1 MKISGHAIN
10 QYLGLLSCFQQKSK
24 KVIDQ
29 ESESA
34 FYQYLSCFFA
44 MLSMM
49 SSGFHYG
56 WPSPTLPKLLA
67 KDSSIHIT
75 EDEGFWLA
83 TMPLFGAFIGSF
95 TNPIL
100 VDRIGRH
107 KTILLTSGPYLVSWV
122 LIYLATNIPTIYG
135 ARFIAGISD
144 GWSYSIPI
152 YTGEISDPTK
162 RGMFGAWTSISFIFG
177 ILTANVVGSYL
188 SIEHTA
194 LVGGSIP
201 ILLVL
206 TFMWMPESPYYY
218 IIKGNLAGAR
228 KSLKILRG
236 SKNVDEE
243 LNRINEAVKADMNKT
258 SINPLHLF
266 TVKRNRRAL
275 LIMTLCRGAQQ
286 LSGNTAIS
294 FYAQNIFSSADSFVP
309 PEIASN
315 LYFLIQLIV
324 TIIASNIVDRV
335 GRRPLL
341 LISVAGAGIAL
352 LVEGVYFYVKTSVDV
367 TNFTMVPIVALIVY
381 VVFFSLGLQGIP
393 VIILSEVFNADVK
406 AIALGFSDV
415 YFSVTATATS
425 KYFQATR
432 DAYGMFVPFV
442 TFSAICAISF
452 ILMFFLV
459 PETKGKTLEEIQEY
473 FKSGRDG
480 KTTNESSST

>member
-1 MKISGHAIN
+1 MDKESG
-10 QYLGLLSCFQQKSK
+10 
-24 KVIDQ
+24 
-29 ESESA
+29 SA
-34 FYQYLSCFFA
+34 LYQYLSCFFA
-44 MLSMM
+44 MFSMV

-56 WPSPTLPKLLA
+56 WPSPTLPKLLS
-67 KDSSIHIT
+67 KDSPIHIS

-95 TNPIL
+95 TNPFL
-100 VDRIGRH
+100 VDKIGRY
-107 KTILLTSGPYLVSWV
+107 KTILLTSGPYLLSWI
-122 LIYLATNIPTIYG
+122 LIYLATNIPAIYS

-144 GWSYSIPI
+144 GWTYSIPI
-152 YTGEISDPTK
+152 YTGEISDPKK

-188 SIEHTA
+188 SIQQTA

-206 TFMWMPESPYYY
+206 TFIWMPESPYYY
-218 IIKGNLAGAR
+218 IIKGNLEGAR

-236 SKNVDEE
+236 SKDVEME

-258 SINPLHLF
+258 SINPLQLF

-294 FYAQNIFSSADSFVP
+294 FYAQNIFTSADSFVP
-309 PEIASN
+309 AELASN

-324 TIIASNIVDRV
+324 TIIASNMVDRA
-335 GRRPLL
+335 GRRPLI

-352 LVEGVYFYVKTSVDV
+352 LVEGIYFYLKTSVDV
-367 TNFTMVPIVALIVY
+367 TNFTMVPIIALIVY
-381 VVFFSLGLQGIP
+381 VIFFSLGLQGIP

-406 AIALGFSDV
+406 AVALAFSDV
-415 YFSVTATATS
+415 YFAVTATATS

-432 DAYGMFVPFV
+432 DTYGMFVPFI

-452 ILMFFLV
+452 VLMFFMV
-459 PETKGKTLEEIQEY
+459 PETKGKTLEDIQEY
-473 FKSGRDG
+473 FKGDKDV
-480 KTTNESSST
+480 KTTNESSNI